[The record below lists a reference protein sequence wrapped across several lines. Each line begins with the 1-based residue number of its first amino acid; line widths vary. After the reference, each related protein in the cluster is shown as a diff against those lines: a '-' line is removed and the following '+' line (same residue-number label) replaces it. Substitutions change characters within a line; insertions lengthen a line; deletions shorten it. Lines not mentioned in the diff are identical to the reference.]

1 VVFIYFLN
9 LLKLTFCKLFSIFPS
24 KASKIIANHIFG
36 KSFKFPEKITNNTFI
51 VLTYYF
57 RFLKTKVFDFQ
68 KDINQHNI
76 IFDSSIESKEV
87 RLKYLKY
94 YTKIEDFNFVSC
106 QELLYFKSYSFK
118 IFYTLIS
125 IPFVLFFFVA
135 SHFSSYKSSLALFV
149 EYPLI
154 LFNFFRLFKNG
165 ISPQVYYFSI
175 YQRESNFFAN
185 YMQKKGLN
193 VIKIPSEVPI
203 GYWNANILCDELIIC
218 NYYQYK
224 ELIHFQDSV
233 KFNKTTFWGPEN
245 SFSYRDL
252 YSSKVEVTKNSIGYY
267 STGSWVRKKMG
278 HIDQGIDFEL
288 HEKKLLIY
296 LKEFLENNKQIS
308 LFIFLHP
315 KEKSKD
321 FYSYVVDFYKRS
333 LGSEINFEI
342 VDRTVNASH
351 SFNMVDLGIAFS
363 STIMHERLFCG
374 FKSIFFTRNNFFP
387 LKNSK
392 LYPISSIEKS
402 SFINLLESSLKI
414 NTYEFF
420 KKNDLL
426 DYCYR
431 KLN

>member
-1 VVFIYFLN
+1 
-9 LLKLTFCKLFSIFPS
+9 
-24 KASKIIANHIFG
+24 
-36 KSFKFPEKITNNTFI
+36 
-51 VLTYYF
+51 
-57 RFLKTKVFDFQ
+57 
-68 KDINQHNI
+68 
-76 IFDSSIESKEV
+76 
-87 RLKYLKY
+87 
-94 YTKIEDFNFVSC
+94 
-106 QELLYFKSYSFK
+106 
-118 IFYTLIS
+118 
-125 IPFVLFFFVA
+125 
-135 SHFSSYKSSLALFV
+135 
-149 EYPLI
+149 
-154 LFNFFRLFKNG
+154 
-165 ISPQVYYFSI
+165 
-175 YQRESNFFAN
+175 
-185 YMQKKGLN
+185 
-193 VIKIPSEVPI
+193 
-203 GYWNANILCDELIIC
+203 
-218 NYYQYK
+218 
-224 ELIHFQDSV
+224 
-233 KFNKTTFWGPEN
+233 
-245 SFSYRDL
+245 
-252 YSSKVEVTKNSIGYY
+252 
-267 STGSWVRKKMG
+267 MG